1 MFEYN
6 SGGDAPPP
14 RWPFKKKL
22 DPIYTTITTDGFEY
36 ENFVG
41 SMFED

>member
-6 SGGDAPPP
+6 SGGMLPP
-14 RWPFKKKL
+14 WPLKKKL
-22 DPIYTTITTDGFEY
+22 DAIYTTITTDGFEY